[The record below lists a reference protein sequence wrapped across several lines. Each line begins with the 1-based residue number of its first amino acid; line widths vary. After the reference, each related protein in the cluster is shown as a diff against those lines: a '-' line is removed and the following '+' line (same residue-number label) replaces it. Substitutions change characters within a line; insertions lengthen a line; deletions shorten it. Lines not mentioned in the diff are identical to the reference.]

1 MRKYATAKKVNRE
14 IQQSGDHLISVQH
27 LKREQIAQSF
37 YRITNGEGGQRFCSL
52 TEFNML

>member
-27 LKREQIAQSF
+27 LKREQNAS
-37 YRITNGEGGQRFCSL
+37 
-52 TEFNML
+52 EFLPNNKWGWWSKVLFTY